1 MSLQDKKS
9 RSKPRTVEEK
19 LQSVA
24 SQLQNSGLSNRT
36 FGSSTYSIESVEPKN
51 EVQRSEPPS
60 QVFTQPAPIRTSR
73 AESKEKI
80 DSIEPKDNSKKEV
93 PESLLITDLLLD
105 TVYSVD
111 GHNPETKPFKISSG
125 KPEASPQSS
134 SEEQAKPEKNHTVL
148 ESAFSARSKSAESI
162 VPAASSSGLAPM
174 PKAES
179 PQNQPAQDATFSIEN
194 RKPEQNLATAV
205 ATVTTIANSKQ
216 EPAVS
221 KIIVDGADSVAP
233 QEKSVQMSVIYESGE
248 TSPETPKGM
257 TPEQPS
263 LSESSMSDSE
273 SSSHSQSAKES
284 RPVTIGEAIHCEEGI
299 SAENSDL
306 PPQDI
311 QFEDEGDLKSD
322 NEASLAN
329 TVQFEEDE
337 ESDMAAG
344 KDKSVLYEE
353 EPVEICKPISDTK
366 VKFEI
371 DTGSTTLQK
380 QVEETKQVEDTS
392 KNSVKAQS
400 PKVQFE
406 DQIAEDQ
413 TAQPKA
419 IIDAKSNEPQSQT
432 PVFSPA
438 TPDQQERGR
447 PRPALS
453 RVQQMIQRLNKS
465 EANSPPSFENSR
477 STLSTRTSGEFSKV
491 FQQAKLFTGPSVS
504 QKKHSK
510 LITRSDPGH
519 ETMQI
524 LTEVQGYLESQLA
537 TPVSG
542 AQSPALQEHI
552 KLEIQENTQR
562 SQTQTEAPLKL
573 TLCIKAEDDT
583 AKADAN
589 ALRRQLSDAK
599 VAPLSFSDFEFRL
612 NFSPGLFFSELFPDF
627 SEVFLD
633 FLPDAIGS
641 SSIEVTHYHIQTF

>member
-1 MSLQDKKS
+1 M
-9 RSKPRTVEEK
+9 
-19 LQSVA
+19 
-24 SQLQNSGLSNRT
+24 
-36 FGSSTYSIESVEPKN
+36 ESVEPKN

-73 AESKEKI
+73 AESKERTE
-80 DSIEPKDNSKKEV
+80 SIESKDNPKKEM
-93 PESLLITDLLLD
+93 PESLLITTLLLD

-111 GHNPETKPFKISSG
+111 GHDPEKKPFKIGSG

-134 SEEQAKPEKNHTVL
+134 SEEQAQPEKNHKVL

-162 VPAASSSGLAPM
+162 VLAASSSGLSPM
-174 PKAES
+174 PKAEN
-179 PQNQPAQDATFSIEN
+179 PQKQPTQDTTCPTEN
-194 RKPEQNLATAV
+194 KTQELATAV
-205 ATVTTIANSKQ
+205 ATVTTTVHSKH
-216 EPAVS
+216 EPTVS
-221 KIIVDGADSVAP
+221 KIIVDGTDSVSL
-233 QEKSVQMSVIYESGE
+233 QEADKSVQISVIYESGE
-248 TSPETPKGM
+248 TSPKTPKGM

-284 RPVTIGEAIHCEEGI
+284 RPVTIGEAIQCEEGI
-299 SAENSDL
+299 SAEISNL
-306 PPQDI
+306 PAQDI
-311 QFEDEGDLKSD
+311 QFEDEGELKSD

-337 ESDMAAG
+337 ESDLPAG
-344 KDKSVLYEE
+344 NNKSVLYEE
-353 EPVEICKPISDTK
+353 EPVEICKPMSDTK

-371 DTGSTTLQK
+371 DTGSATLQK
-380 QVEETKQVEDTS
+380 QEEATKQVEDTTN
-392 KNSVKAQS
+392 NSVKAAQS

-413 TAQPKA
+413 IAQPKA

-432 PVFSPA
+432 LLFAPA

-477 STLSTRTSGEFSKV
+477 SALSTRTSAEFSKV
-491 FQQAKLFTGPSVS
+491 FHQAKLFTGPPLG
-504 QKKHSK
+504 QKNHSK

-542 AQSPALQEHI
+542 AQSPAPQEHI
-552 KLEIQENTQR
+552 KLEIQENPQK

-573 TLCIKAEDDT
+573 TLCIKAEDDA

-599 VAPLSFSDFEFRL
+599 VPSLSFSDFEFWITFL
-612 NFSPGLFFSELFPDF
+612 PGLFFSELFPDF
-627 SEVFLD
+627 SEVFPD
-633 FLPDAIGS
+633 FFLFAIGRSLNS
-641 SSIEVTHYHIQTF
+641 SYSLLHINISEEKLSHYLLHQAWQAALWSSC